1 MKCFSGEAER
11 GGECVKPIEELDEY
25 EEQVIA
31 FLEAQALTLGEA
43 LTVLG
48 RAREHLKNK
57 GLNAM
62 QELKL
67 ESVKPYGKLR

>member
-1 MKCFSGEAER
+1 M
-11 GGECVKPIEELDEY
+11 KPIEELDEY

-67 ESVKPYGKLR
+67 ESVKPYGKLRCIRERRN

>member
-1 MKCFSGEAER
+1 MAGKYSTILRIVA
-11 GGECVKPIEELDEY
+11 KPREGVDEY

-57 GLNAM
+57 GLSAM

>member
-1 MKCFSGEAER
+1 M
-11 GGECVKPIEELDEY
+11 DEY

-57 GLNAM
+57 GLSAM

>member
-1 MKCFSGEAER
+1 MK
-11 GGECVKPIEELDEY
+11 PTEELDEY
-25 EEQVIA
+25 EEQIIA
-31 FLEAQALTLGEA
+31 FLEAQALTVGEA
-43 LTVLG
+43 LAVLG

>member
-1 MKCFSGEAER
+1 M
-11 GGECVKPIEELDEY
+11 KPIEELDEY

-57 GLNAM
+57 GLNTM

-67 ESVKPYGKLR
+67 KSVKPYGKLR